1 VRQVGHGLC
10 KRLWVLGLTESS
22 VCGRK
27 KQGFF
32 LRKSIGRQP
41 FGTTRMTREE
51 KTQSVARV
59 AVELGHVLVAALNVR
74 VLIPGRNMG

>member
-10 KRLWVLGLTESS
+10 KRLWVLGLTLSS

-27 KQGFF
+27 KRGVL
-32 LRKSIGRQP
+32 LRKAVGRQP

-59 AVELGHVLVAALNVR
+59 AVELGHVAVAALTLKSPN
-74 VLIPGRNMG
+74 